1 MSMNKSKPSDPTLST
16 WNPEMAMN
24 HYKNDAMCEMF
35 EDKLLL
41 WLTSTYTPHSRIF
54 NANIVSI
61 LWTLIHLQKFTT
73 LGKLVLQILQKFN
86 NILQKNPLKFNTS
99 KKPIIS
105 CQIWLMWKRLIS
117 FPTSTQKWTTQKS
130 SSKDRYNVHIG
141 F

>member
-1 MSMNKSKPSDPTLST
+1 MNMNKSKPSDPTLST

-86 NILQKNPLKFNTS
+86 NILQKKPLKIQHLEETNNLMPNLTHVKASNF
-99 KKPIIS
+99 IS
-105 CQIWLMWKRLIS
+105 NIDTKMNNPEVLQQR
-117 FPTSTQKWTTQKS
+117 
-130 SSKDRYNVHIG
+130 
-141 F
+141 